1 MDDLWTPPPLKKPL
15 TPPLPPLA
23 GKGLDAVYKTENL
36 ELVAAGCAN
45 LQHHIRNA
53 AKYGVRAV
61 VAINKFVTDTDA
73 EVRMA
78 MMIR

>member
-1 MDDLWTPPPLKKPL
+1 
-15 TPPLPPLA
+15 
-23 GKGLDAVYKTENL
+23 VYKSESV

-53 AKYGVRAV
+53 AKYGVRVV

-73 EVRMA
+73 EVRSSCPVEKEEREEDGW
-78 MMIR
+78 IWINGGTTPTG

>member
-1 MDDLWTPPPLKKPL
+1 MIGKP
-15 TPPLPPLA
+15 
-23 GKGLDAVYKTENL
+23 LDAVYKSESV

-53 AKYGVRAV
+53 AKYGVRVV

-73 EVRMA
+73 EVTHTSLKDTVSNIDRA
-78 MMIR
+78 

>member
-1 MDDLWTPPPLKKPL
+1 M
-15 TPPLPPLA
+15 
-23 GKGLDAVYKTENL
+23 YKSESV

-53 AKYGVRAV
+53 AKYGVRVV

-73 EVRMA
+73 EVGPHTREEEERGM
-78 MMIR
+78 REGGSTPTG

>member
-1 MDDLWTPPPLKKPL
+1 M
-15 TPPLPPLA
+15 
-23 GKGLDAVYKTENL
+23 YKNENV

-53 AKYGVRAV
+53 AKYGVRVV

-73 EVRMA
+73 EVWRSTA
-78 MMIR
+78 DLREHCHGARLAEKADCVLCW